1 MEISSQLIQRFFE
14 NKCDPEEFEAV
25 LKHLE
30 LHPEQAA
37 PWLDRGEWDAAGEP
51 GDGLPAPDHDHAVV
65 LDELRR
71 RLFGGSRTSAEAG
84 QARETE
90 ARLRSGERVRREIR
104 SVSLVSRFSW
114 TAVAA
119 SVLLA
124 AGGWVWLAKR
134 KDRPGM
140 AKMSAAPQERS
151 LAAGG
156 GKARDILRAN
166 TTGNPQNILLPDGT
180 KVKLYGH
187 SAIRYTDSFGVVRR
201 DVRLE
206 GRADLAVSK
215 DLAHPFC
222 VLTDRLSTTVLG
234 TSFEV
239 KAPGGGGN
247 IEVRLYTGKVVVK
260 SIGSLP
266 GWKDILLSPGQ
277 EMVYDRGRMLATVK
291 PFAGLKGGADGDG
304 MANEAGDLVFSN
316 SPLKKVFHSLSLQY
330 HKKFIYRAGDLH
342 GLNFTGMVMRTD
354 SLDTFLHLLGT
365 MNHLE
370 IQEQPAGITV
380 TRRGNS
386 P

>member
-1 MEISSQLIQRFFE
+1 MEISSELIQRFFE
-14 NKCDPEEFEAV
+14 NKCAPEEFDAV

-37 PWLDRGEWDAAGEP
+37 QWLGRGEWDAAGQA
-51 GDGLPAPDHDHAVV
+51 GDGLPALDHDQAVV
-65 LDELRR
+65 LEELRKR
-71 RLFGGSRTSAEAG
+71 IFGGSG
-84 QARETE
+84 
-90 ARLRSGERVRREIR
+90 R
-104 SVSLVSRFSW
+104 SVSGADGTGRSMSIVRRFSW

-124 AGGWVWLAKR
+124 AGGLVWLAKR
-134 KDRPGM
+134 KDRPEIAGM
-140 AKMSAAPQERS
+140 PAASQGRS
-151 LAAGG
+151 LAAGSRA
-156 GKARDILRAN
+156 ARDIFRTN
-166 TTGNPQNILLPDGT
+166 ITGDFKNVRLPDGT

-187 SAIRYTDSFGVVRR
+187 SSIRYTDSFGVLRR

-206 GRADLAVSK
+206 GRADLVVSK

-234 TSFEV
+234 TSFGV
-239 KAPGGGGN
+239 RAPGGGGT

-277 EMVYDRGRMLATVK
+277 EMVYDRGRRLATVK
-291 PFAGLKGGADGDG
+291 LFAGPQGKADGG
-304 MANEAGDLVFSN
+304 GTVNEAGDLVFSN
-316 SPLKKVFHSLSLQY
+316 SPLKNVFYSLSLQY

-342 GLNFTGMVMRTD
+342 GLNFTGTVMRTD

-365 MNHLE
+365 MNNLD
-370 IQEQPAGITV
+370 IQEQPAGIMV
-380 TRRGNS
+380 KRRGK
-386 P
+386 